1 MQYFTER
8 GDSHAEVL
16 AKVRNKYGSGPDVLI
31 SNQREVPVKSVWG
44 KITRAKQ
51 WEISGAILEKNKV
64 QPKKKDESIDNKLKL
79 LEEMLN
85 RTSPKRSGLPEQN
98 GQVTLSRE
106 LPPTAQERSA
116 TDQHHSAIR

>member
-44 KITRAKQ
+44 KITLRRPFQ
-51 WEISGAILEKNKV
+51 DVIF
-64 QPKKKDESIDNKLKL
+64 IDKTGTKPSTIN
-79 LEEMLN
+79 
-85 RTSPKRSGLPEQN
+85 
-98 GQVTLSRE
+98 
-106 LPPTAQERSA
+106 
-116 TDQHHSAIR
+116 